1 MMHKLFPT
9 LIGEF
14 DLSAKVDN
22 ALILKKIQISGMQF
36 HGILDKGISSYMGGY
51 DCAITRLAM
60 KDLQSAIQESLDEY
74 CKEAGLEQNVIVNSW
89 CNILKEGGSVKRHRH
104 DKSVLSGA
112 YYPAS
117 DPDDCPLLI
126 ENPNTIFK
134 MTETKIYD
142 TEYNVGSVRVPTQQG
157 KLVVWPSYLYHE
169 TQKNSSDERYTISFN
184 TLDKSYLNA
193 IKE

>member
-9 LIGEF
+9 LVAEY
-14 DLSAKVDN
+14 DLSDKVDN
-22 ALILKKIQISGMQF
+22 DVIMKKIAISGMVM
-36 HGILDKGISSYMGGY
+36 HGTLSKGMSSYMGGY
-51 DCAITRLAM
+51 DCVLTRTAM
-60 KDLQSAIQESLDEY
+60 TDLQEAIKECLDDY
-74 CKEAGLEQNVIVNSW
+74 CKESGLEENVIVNSW
-89 CNILKEGGSVKRHRH
+89 CNVLKEGGYVKRHRH

-112 YYPAS
+112 YYPTS

-126 ENPNTIFK
+126 ENPTQILK

-142 TEYNVGSVRVPTQQG
+142 TEYNVSAIGVPTFPG
-157 KLVVWPSYLYHE
+157 KLVIWPSYLYHE

-193 IKE
+193 IRN

>member
-1 MMHKLFPT
+1 MASVSPKVCRLV
-9 LIGEF
+9 IG
-14 DLSAKVDN
+14 
-22 ALILKKIQISGMQF
+22 
-36 HGILDKGISSYMGGY
+36 
-51 DCAITRLAM
+51 
-60 KDLQSAIQESLDEY
+60 
-74 CKEAGLEQNVIVNSW
+74 VN
-89 CNILKEGGSVKRHRH
+89 HR
-104 DKSVLSGA
+104 
-112 YYPAS
+112 
-117 DPDDCPLLI
+117 
-126 ENPNTIFK
+126 IFK